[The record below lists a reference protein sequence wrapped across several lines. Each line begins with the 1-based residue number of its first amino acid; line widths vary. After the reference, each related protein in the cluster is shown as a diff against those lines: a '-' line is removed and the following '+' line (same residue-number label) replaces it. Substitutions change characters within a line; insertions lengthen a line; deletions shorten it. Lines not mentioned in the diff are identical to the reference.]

1 MYYMRKSI
9 LFIQE
14 NSSFLIN
21 AITQA
26 LKKDAFECGTV
37 GYDIDDITKI
47 ADDYECLFINIEK
60 DTAFHH
66 SKELLFLK
74 EQGSFNDKKFMIM
87 GTPNDIN
94 DCLELLSSNSVIAQ
108 FERPINTR
116 DVVDKVLEV
125 FETVM
130 DNTGKKTILVVDDSG
145 TFLHAIK
152 SWLDTDYKVIMVNS
166 ATNAISYLAT
176 NNPDLILLDYEMPI
190 CSGPDLLELI
200 RADSSNADIPVMFL
214 TGKGDRES
222 VNKVLSLH
230 PQGYMLKTITRPD
243 MLKTLAEFFE
253 KDDARKAEEA
263 EKEPLTDPLSLL
275 SGYLK
280 NK

>member
-1 MYYMRKSI
+1 MAEHI
-9 LFIQE
+9 LAKE
-14 NSSFLIN
+14 NMKV
-21 AITQA
+21 T
-26 LKKDAFECGTV
+26 
-37 GYDIDDITKI
+37 
-47 ADDYECLFINIEK
+47 CLR
-60 DTAFHH
+60 
-66 SKELLFLK
+66 SGQELLDFV
-74 EQGSFNDKKFMIM
+74 QD
-87 GTPNDIN
+87 
-94 DCLELLSSNSVIAQ
+94 
-108 FERPINTR
+108 
-116 DVVDKVLEV
+116 
-125 FETVM
+125 
-130 DNTGKKTILVVDDSG
+130 
-145 TFLHAIK
+145 
-152 SWLDTDYKVIMVNS
+152 
-166 ATNAISYLAT
+166 

-263 EKEPLTDPLSLL
+263 KKEPLTDPLSLL